1 MREGPG
7 DLQGFATPAAANL
20 DHENDEAAAAGPG
33 ELRVATT
40 FALVGI
46 VCCTAWG
53 GIGPGVG
60 FPSACDGA
68 DAGGVDG
75 QLLAMIQ
82 AEPVGDYLEAAAIG
96 ERAMWPPASRQ
107 TRATATSRA
116 GPRAARW
123 PEVGQAA
130 QHSPRDR
137 GAGHN
142 GSGVER
148 RVRVGVACG
157 GGLHGSGRPA
167 VVGRRMLGGK

>member
-1 MREGPG
+1 MGRNGDDGGPAGEPRIRRGRTKPRRSFSSACVCEGPG

-20 DHENDEAAAAGPG
+20 DCKNDEAAAAGPG

-40 FALVGI
+40 FALEGI

-82 AEPVGDYLEAAAIG
+82 AEPVGDYLEAAAISDG
-96 ERAMWPPASRQ
+96 CVEVH
-107 TRATATSRA
+107 
-116 GPRAARW
+116 
-123 PEVGQAA
+123 VGQGNIAGDAA
-130 QHSPRDR
+130 ASLAANS
-137 GAGHN
+137 GN
-142 GSGVER
+142 GDFESRPSGGEM
-148 RVRVGVACG
+148 A
-157 GGLHGSGRPA
+157 
-167 VVGRRMLGGK
+167 